1 MNIVLL
7 GFDTAVT
14 LIQTEQS
21 DKAAEPNVTKA
32 TLNTIEQYAP
42 IAESNQIPEAKNV
55 NSDFNNQLSG
65 VKEIPTTSAEKLETK
80 SPVDRTPSVESK
92 RDEKSHVINNPTKP
106 ELPTHLA
113 ATYIGI
119 ENKYY
124 FSNRPQA
131 LAFIDKGNKLQT
143 RLTQAKVIGDL
154 LNIAANRQWAE
165 IKLTGSRD
173 FRREAWFQA
182 KQQGM
187 KVRGYRPD
195 EHDLKRLSQLKN
207 QSEIKTPA
215 SKPTSNTANA
225 HTEPPLNEIEKM
237 NKDVEQSYSDNSSQL
252 PSQQSATNQ
261 EATIEAAKEF
271 CKAMKPQE
279 QKSFMDKVKQR
290 LQIFASKS
298 QSLSQPMPNQQ
309 QGREQSHQLTHPLA
323 QQNKEQQHE
332 YELER

>member
-1 MNIVLL
+1 METCL
-7 GFDTAVT
+7 
-14 LIQTEQS
+14 
-21 DKAAEPNVTKA
+21 
-32 TLNTIEQYAP
+32 
-42 IAESNQIPEAKNV
+42 
-55 NSDFNNQLSG
+55 
-65 VKEIPTTSAEKLETK
+65 KLV
-80 SPVDRTPSVESK
+80 P
-92 RDEKSHVINNPTKP
+92 
-106 ELPTHLA
+106 L
-113 ATYIGI
+113 TYIGI

-195 EHDLKRLSQLKN
+195 EHDLKRIA

-215 SKPTSNTANA
+215 NKTTSNTANA
-225 HTEPPLNEIEKM
+225 KTEPPLNEIEKV
-237 NKDVEQSYSDNSSQL
+237 NHYVEQNHSDNSRQL

-261 EATIEAAKEF
+261 EATIKAAKEF

-279 QKSFMDKVKQR
+279 QKSFMEKVKQR
-290 LQIFASKS
+290 LQIFASKLQPLS
-298 QSLSQPMPNQQ
+298 QSLSQPVPNQQ
-309 QGREQSHQLTHPLA
+309 QSSDQTHKLA
-323 QQNKEQQHE
+323 QKNKEKQHE